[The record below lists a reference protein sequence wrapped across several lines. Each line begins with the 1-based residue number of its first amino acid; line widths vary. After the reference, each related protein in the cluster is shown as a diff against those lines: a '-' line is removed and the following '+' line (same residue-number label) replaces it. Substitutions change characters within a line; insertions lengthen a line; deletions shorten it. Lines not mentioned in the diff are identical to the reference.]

1 MAPTPTMQ
9 KLAAN
14 ISASQYKTWKRCHRA
29 WWFER
34 VCGVRDKPK
43 QHFAIGHALHAV
55 AERYITAQVASW
67 EELFPLDWDKGL
79 APEEGAWIRDMAHR
93 AVAKGVWQAV
103 PNSLVELPLAFLTPP
118 EFADARGLPLLA
130 KAETYLDETLTRRV
144 SALTALYDGSP
155 LPKGWDRLPPFVG
168 FIDHL
173 VLNEDPPR
181 VADHKT
187 AKSRRYATTP
197 GKLAD
202 DEQVLS
208 YAAVPMV
215 LRPEVTTVNVRHA
228 VFIKEAGG
236 PDPYCVEV
244 PVSYEK
250 VLKTWEDI
258 RQAAADMQLVR
269 EMAPKVVD
277 PYNAAAR
284 ANNWQRVKSAVEEG
298 RAQEA
303 CSAYGG
309 CPYKDVC
316 FGRATAEQVVRRLDA
331 PSIAPILANAAKP
344 TFTSSRDFR
353 LNLTSRTP
361 TLKDTSMVFGAQ
373 AATAPKLYQDVY
385 VLDPENAAHQY
396 RARVMATPAK
406 EGDQYFLALY
416 PMPDIAPNWVT
427 LPKSYMISVEK
438 AAVLLFPHVSA
449 TISSYYQALKDG
461 GVDPASIA
469 WTTAEATGTP
479 PAPGA
484 VKVSEKPAPDGLFK
498 LAGQPAPAAAAPAAP
513 ATPPPAAVPAA
524 AAPPPPVVTAAT
536 APPPPENPPLVGPLP
551 SWVKDVI
558 LGTVLIVN
566 AGGPNVGHSY
576 WGKPDKMGKRATV
589 YNILPG
595 DQPGTILFDVTI
607 DGDQHPNVDAR
618 RFLGPEVKAP
628 ATAAAPT
635 PMAQYA
641 PLVGKLVTLTLKSTA
656 SPLNVVLEAISLT
669 GATVL
674 NGQRTYPWEDIAS
687 IVEMTAASIPGSKEA
702 VKAEALQT
710 AVAAIDPA
718 KALDQALEAVQAAL
732 NGGKVTKKVLEGI
745 LPLLVAAKGFQ
756 ATGGTPP
763 GPNMAALVSQ
773 EDVAKIVTGANDA
786 FRKLAVLAF
795 QQAGMTIPV

>member
-1 MAPTPTMQ
+1 MTPTMQ

-14 ISASQYKTWKRCHRA
+14 ISASQYKTWKRCHRL
-29 WWFER
+29 WWFQK
-34 VCGVRDKPK
+34 CAGVKEKPK
-43 QHFAIGHALHAV
+43 QAFVIGHALHSV
-55 AERYITAQVASW
+55 AERYITAQASSW
-67 EELFPLDWDKGL
+67 DDLFPIEWDKGL
-79 APEEGAWIRDMAHR
+79 APDEAAWVKDMTR
-93 AVAKGVWQAV
+93 RGIERGVLQAA
-103 PNSLVELPLAFLTPP
+103 PDSLVEFPIAALTGPQHV
-118 EFADARGLPLLA
+118 DARGLPLLA

-144 SALTALYDGSP
+144 SALTSMHDGSP
-155 LPKGWDRLPPFVG
+155 LPAGWDATPPFVG
-168 FIDHL
+168 FIDQL
-173 VLNEDPPR
+173 LLWENPPR
-181 VADHKT
+181 VTDHKT
-187 AKSRRYATTP
+187 AKNRRYATTP
-197 GKLAD
+197 AKLAED
-202 DEQVLS
+202 DQVLS

-215 LRPEVTTVNVRHA
+215 LRPDVDIVSVRHD
-228 VFIKEAGG
+228 VFIKEEGG
-236 PDPYCVEV
+236 PDPYCVEATV
-244 PVSYEK
+244 TYDK
-250 VLKTWEDI
+250 VRKTWDDI
-258 RQAAADMQLVR
+258 RQATIDMELVR
-269 EMAPKVVD
+269 QVAPRVVD
-277 PYNAAAR
+277 PVNPAAR
-284 ANNWQRVKSAVEEG
+284 ANNWQRVRSAVEEG
-298 RAQEA
+298 RAQDA
-303 CSAYGG
+303 CQAYGG
-309 CPYKDVC
+309 CEMRDVC

-361 TLKDTSMVFGAQ
+361 TLKDTPMVFGAQ

-513 ATPPPAAVPAA
+513 ATPPPAAPAA

-628 ATAAAPT
+628 ATAAAAAPT

-656 SPLNVVLEAISLT
+656 SPLNVVLEAVTLT